1 MNIKEARKIQPGALV
16 RTSWATNNNATQGIV
31 LAKEYERARE
41 LCWRKSMS
49 EQTKESRSWGK

>member
-31 LAKEYERARE
+31 LAKEYERAYNSQ
-41 LCWRKSMS
+41 LVS
-49 EQTKESRSWGK
+49 

>member
-31 LAKEYERARE
+31 LAKEYERALGANEARE
-41 LCWRKSMS
+41 IYYNSQLVS
-49 EQTKESRSWGK
+49 